1 MIVSIKGKAMPLIE
15 KDKYDASIILDLSED
30 EKKAWRNEYGKIRKR
45 EQLSPSE
52 YIDLAVEKLGGY
64 RELRKT
70 SEQTTKLIFSIREAA
85 WEVYTQH
92 EQMVYGLAMKDLL
105 RNNEDTRNVLRDIL
119 DRDGAEKFQNIS
131 REDLVDLLAS
141 ITGEISGRI
150 FPYPYEL
157 AKSIT
162 QSRRSRAG
170 TAFER
175 IIRHVINIF
184 EFPCDDQSK
193 IARTHFTQGNLG
205 KMVDGLIPGI
215 KEYEDHR
222 SKCAILTM
230 KTTLRERW
238 QEVVEELQRTNVPH
252 VYLLTL
258 DENITDGVLET
269 VRNHNITLVAPD
281 YVKERTPDR
290 RNLISFEELFN
301 RELPHIVEYWKNR

>member
-1 MIVSIKGKAMPLIE
+1 MPLIDKDNTQTSVIVDLNDAE
-15 KDKYDASIILDLSED
+15 KQ
-30 EKKAWRNEYGKIRKR
+30 AWRDQYGKIRKR
-45 EQLSPSE
+45 EQFPPGE
-52 YIDLAVEKLGGY
+52 YIDLAVQKLGGY
-64 RELRKT
+64 DELRKIKG
-70 SEQTTKLIFSIREAA
+70 QTTKLIFSIREAA
-85 WEVYTQH
+85 WEAYTQH

-105 RNNEDTRNVLRDIL
+105 ANNPDTRGVLKEIVARE
-119 DRDGAEKFQNIS
+119 GEVFFKTASGEKFI
-131 REDLVDLLAS
+131 DVLAGLV
-141 ITGEISGRI
+141 GEVSGRI

-175 IIRHVINIF
+175 IIRHVIDIF

-193 IARTHFTQGNLG
+193 IARVNFTQGNLG
-205 KMVDGLIPGI
+205 KLVDSLIPGI
-215 KEYEDHR
+215 KAYEENR

-238 QEVVEELQRTNVPH
+238 QEVVEELHRTNVPH

-269 VRNHNITLVAPD
+269 VRHHNITLVAPD
-281 YVKERTPDR
+281 YVKDKTPGR
-290 RNLISFEELFN
+290 LNIMSFEDLFN
-301 RELPHIVEYWKNR
+301 KELPHILEYWKDR